1 MGKRGSRK
9 AQTRSQ
15 IQQILIYEHQFLKR
29 GLRLACVDEVGRGAL
44 AGPLLAG
51 AILVDNLDIFFEEEY
66 TLIKGDSKKLKEA
79 DRFWAFDIIKKHF
92 KYTVGIA
99 THEEIDDFG
108 IAKATKMAMKRA
120 LEALKGFDIVLS
132 DFINLEDYDSL
143 AIVKGDEKSFGI
155 RLASLVAKATRDK
168 MMIDYASCFKH
179 FSFDEHKGYGTKKH
193 LDEISSFGL
202 SDIHRKSFCY
212 NI

>member
-132 DFINLEDYDSL
+132 DFVKVEDYDSL

-168 MMIDYASCFKH
+168 MMIDYASSFKH

-193 LDEISSFGL
+193 FDEISNFGL